1 MTTTR
6 VLEEILFVFP
16 DRASNER
23 FTIVA
28 RSRH

>member
-6 VLEEILFVFP
+6 LLEELIFVFTDSP
-16 DRASNER
+16 SNER